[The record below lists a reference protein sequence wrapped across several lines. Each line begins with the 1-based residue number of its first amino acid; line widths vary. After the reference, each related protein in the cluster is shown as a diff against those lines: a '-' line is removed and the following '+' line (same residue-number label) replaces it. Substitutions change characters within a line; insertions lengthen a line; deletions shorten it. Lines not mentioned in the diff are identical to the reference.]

1 LDFDFGMAQRG
12 LKSALLLAA
21 CARPRKRTGRK
32 APKIA
37 GFTGSGSVAIGRAAV
52 IVRAKF
58 KCDCRVGGQRPAHT
72 ENHARETSM
81 FSSPAFAQGLFGGG
95 AGGDGGM
102 LMSLLPFILIFVIMY
117 FLILRPQQKRA
128 KQHQEMVKNVRR
140 GDTVVTN
147 GGLIGKVTKVI
158 DDDQI
163 EIEIADDVRI
173 RQLRAMLT
181 DVRAKGEPVKDE
193 AAAG

>member
-1 LDFDFGMAQRG
+1 MG
-12 LKSALLLAA
+12 L
-21 CARPRKRTGRK
+21 
-32 APKIA
+32 
-37 GFTGSGSVAIGRAAV
+37 
-52 IVRAKF
+52 
-58 KCDCRVGGQRPAHT
+58 
-72 ENHARETSM
+72 
-81 FSSPAFAQGLFGGG
+81 
-95 AGGDGGM
+95 GGDNM
-102 LMSLLPFILIFVIMY
+102 LVSLLPFVLIFVIMY
-117 FLILRPQQKRA
+117 FLILRPQQKRV

-173 RQLRAMLT
+173 RQMRQMVT

-193 AAAG
+193 AVAG